1 MGKTF
6 TVNVPDQLWLNSW
19 TENKTESYTYEG
31 PDTWNV
37 VVCGESLLA
46 SEWSEDAIEA
56 ASDADIVVTVDATD
70 DANLPVAYFMH
81 TQGADSIT
89 AEEREAAEEDE
100 TNHDDSVYKKIT
112 NPLIHDYFD
121 VGYDNETGLHLTP
134 IYKNTKTI
142 AEEKAEQ
149 RLAYVKKYNDVYD
162 FDADAQ
168 EKIDTFLTSMTTYM
182 STMASVYPWK
192 YTTIDENEIPK
203 IPASIVTIFNTLP
216 EVE

>member
-46 SEWSEDAIEA
+46 SDWSEDTIEA
-56 ASDADIVVTVDATD
+56 ESSTKDFVVTLDATD

-81 TQGADSIT
+81 TQGAEHEYT
-89 AEEREAAEEDE
+89 EEDE

-203 IPASIVTIFNTLP
+203 IPVSIVTIFNTLP

>member
-1 MGKTF
+1 M
-6 TVNVPDQLWLNSW
+6 
-19 TENKTESYTYEG
+19 
-31 PDTWNV
+31 
-37 VVCGESLLA
+37 
-46 SEWSEDAIEA
+46 EA
-56 ASDADIVVTVDATD
+56 APNTKDIVVTVDATD
-70 DANLPVAYFMH
+70 DSNLPVAYFIH
-81 TQGADSIT
+81 TQGIEHEYT
-89 AEEREAAEEDE
+89 EEDE

-121 VGYDNETGLHLTP
+121 IGYDSETGLHLTP

-168 EKIDTFLTSMTTYM
+168 AIIDTFLTSMTTYM

>member
-31 PDTWNV
+31 PNTWNV

-46 SEWSEDAIEA
+46 SDWSEDTIEA
-56 ASDADIVVTVDATD
+56 DSGTKDFVVTLDATD

-81 TQGADSIT
+81 TQGAEHEYT
-89 AEEREAAEEDE
+89 EEDE

-162 FDADAQ
+162 FDAD
-168 EKIDTFLTSMTTYM
+168 
-182 STMASVYPWK
+182 
-192 YTTIDENEIPK
+192 
-203 IPASIVTIFNTLP
+203 
-216 EVE
+216 